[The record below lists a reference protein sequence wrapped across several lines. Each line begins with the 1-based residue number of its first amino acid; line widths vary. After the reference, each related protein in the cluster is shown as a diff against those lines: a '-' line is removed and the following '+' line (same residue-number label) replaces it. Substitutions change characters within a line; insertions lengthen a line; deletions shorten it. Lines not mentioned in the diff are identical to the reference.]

1 MVLTS
6 LAALALV
13 GVVASTLLVVRG
25 RAAGSRF
32 PWPTTLSKVF
42 GSTTVPAK
50 SAAVTPLSPAAPLAL
65 PVYYSQTSG
74 DPTVLANWNSV
85 RAGGGS
91 NPANFTTAGQTFAI
105 QNGNNMTANAVWTV
119 SGSGTI
125 LQIETG
131 GTLTANAAVT
141 IGATATF
148 QIDGGGTY
156 VHNNTMAFG
165 STILNGTESFAST
178 STFVINNSST
188 TGPSGTAFGNL
199 TINYTSDPGGVVSA
213 GGGITTING
222 TLSVVNTSTRE
233 FRLAASSPA
242 SLTTTIG
249 GDLLISGGTLNLVT
263 GTTTLTLNVGGNLN
277 QSGGTLTSTGPGIDT
292 ITYTGT
298 GKTFTQSVGTLT
310 NTNINWLVN
319 SGASITLANN
329 LPIAS
334 SRTAT
339 VNGTLNCG
347 ANLVTGA
354 GGFTLSS
361 GGTLGIG
368 DPNGITASDTTST
381 GGNIRVSGARS
392 FSTGA
397 NYTYSG
403 STPQVTGNGLPS
415 TINGLTVSNT
425 AGVTLSGNTT
435 ANGASSIG
443 SGCTLNTSTLT
454 LAVGSTFVNSGT
466 VNVNGAF
473 QIDNGG
479 SASENNFVY
488 GGNST
493 LVFNISGFTVSGTP
507 AFWPTTN
514 GPPNVTVKNGVQ
526 MGVAR
531 AISGVFQYGG
541 GQLGGANNLTLNGV
555 SQVNVGG
562 FVSGSPTYGSLSL
575 LKYNTGGSY
584 GRNGEWLPNVTSGP
598 GYPANVQLSN
608 NTTLDLPNGSTAQP
622 FQAGGSLQIDSG
634 SQMLLAGGSPM
645 TAPLNVLGDVVN
657 DGTLTLSTLAGGD
670 LNLGGSMLNSG
681 AYQHNGR
688 TLTFNGAQAATWSG
702 ASGGTDFGAVVV
714 NKIGNGVSLTSA
726 LSVQTLTLTSRNVTT
741 TSTNLLTVLNT
752 APGAISG
759 SSSSYISGPL
769 ARVLPASLASGS
781 TYAFPLGK
789 GGFNPFELVN
799 PMTTSGGTVT
809 IQAEEFDGNSGGTA
823 GTGLK
828 SLNTNRYWQGI
839 ITANSGNFT
848 NTTVRLSDASVTLTS
863 RIGKSETVPPG
874 GTYNSIGGTVAGS
887 TIVSEAITS
896 FSFFNIGT
904 ITTETDVAVSAGDLL
919 ITDSNGGTSADT
931 LTLSLNGA
939 NVRVTDPNNVLN
951 AGAGATQI
959 DIHTVEVSFV
969 SISSIHVNTLGGNDT
984 LTLDL
989 SGGDIIP
996 DGGLTFN
1003 GGDPTS
1009 SPGDKL
1015 SIIGGSQGTVTYN
1028 YSSAHDGNILMQNFG
1043 TVTYTGLEPIT
1054 NSGTATDVV
1063 FNLPI
1068 GGTNDV
1074 TLGDDG
1080 VAANGMSR
1088 LSGATIETTDF
1099 ANPSGSLKI
1108 NRGNATDTLVVNAL
1122 PDFTASLTIGSAGS
1136 EFSTITFAGAMTLA
1150 ADKNLAGNA
1159 TGTINCSTAGSDLAT
1174 VGAGTI
1180 ALTTARDIV
1189 FASGSSLSV
1198 VDGALTLNANQQASP
1213 TAGNFGGL
1221 DVSGATIQSTGTGNI
1236 VMNGRGGMGTN
1247 TGLYGVRVLSSGQI
1261 KATTTG
1267 SVTITGVG
1275 GGTGASDSDYGVSI
1289 GSSGQIQV
1297 NNGPLNITGTSG
1309 PVGAFGHGVI
1319 LGFSGDAGVLSTGS
1333 GGITIDAI
1341 GNGTNVDFYASANTG
1356 NTHTIGGASAT
1367 GPITFVAN
1375 NVSLDAGPGTVNI
1388 QTTGAVSFRQ
1398 RTNGTPINLGGADVF
1413 GGSPSLGLSNAEID
1427 TVSAPTLNIGDINS
1441 GPITVSA
1448 DISRTVA
1455 TILNLVSGANID
1467 LTTGSLNSD
1476 GGNVSLNPGTN
1487 VFPSHAGVDVATGT
1501 ATLSL
1506 TSAKDLKIVIN
1517 NTTLDSGC
1525 TQLNVAGLVELN
1537 GASLMLSGAYTPV
1550 AGDSFTIVNNDAGD
1564 AITGTFNGLAEGAVI
1579 PNFLGSSLG
1588 AKITYTG
1595 GDGND
1600 VVLTVVAPQIAV
1612 EQPSGN
1618 ALPYGAA
1625 SVDFGNQTIG
1635 TTSPA
1640 KTFTIKNVG
1649 AANLSVG
1656 PITKFGT
1663 NAADFT
1669 VDTSATS
1676 ATVAP
1681 GDSTTFTITFTPGAP
1696 GPRNAGIHIANSD
1709 AGKNPFDIALTGTGA
1724 FVVTKT
1730 DDTNDG
1736 TCDADCSLRE
1746 AVAAAN
1752 ANPDTNTISFAI
1764 PLSDSGCNSG
1774 FGPCTITLGGT
1785 ELAITE
1791 SVNIDNSSSG
1801 ESVIV
1806 DANHLSRVFNVSSG
1820 KAVSIKDLTVSGGS
1834 KDLGGGILNNGALT
1848 ITGSTISDNMATSH
1862 GGGIYSNG
1870 ALVATNSTVT
1880 GNTANANGGGIYVA
1894 GGTMKLTNVTV
1905 AGNSA
1910 DNDDS
1915 GSETGG
1921 GIFSSAGTSSL
1932 RNTIVAYNFD
1942 GSGSFVP
1949 PILDDVSGS
1958 FTSLGHNFV
1967 SAGDNG
1973 SGFTNGVSGD
1983 QVGTAA
1989 APLDPRLDFPGNNGG
2004 PTATLALLGGS
2015 PAIDAG
2021 DVCVLTG
2028 CGGNSPTVTRDQRGV
2043 ARPQGNN
2050 VDIGAFELEAFVVNT
2065 TADPGDGVCTT
2076 DPGGCTLREAIE
2088 AANLASG
2095 PRMIA
2100 FSIPFDVPGHYY
2112 YANDNLPGVS
2122 DVQPTAAAT
2131 DDASLSN
2138 PDPDY
2143 PNSWWSIHPATPLP
2157 QISNAVFINGY
2168 SQPGASANTKHFNED
2183 DIAILRLELKGTGL
2197 DTGLDLEPGAGGS
2210 TISGLVINNFAQT
2223 GVFINDTGWDEIS
2236 GNFIGTDVSGTL
2248 AQGSTANGIC
2258 LANGDS
2264 NLIGGDLPSARNL
2277 ISGHASTKGTG
2288 LDIRT
2293 EANVVEGN
2301 YIGTDRHGLAPLGNK
2316 IGVSIRGGVEDNTI
2330 GCEVLDGSNLISG
2343 NSKSGV
2349 SIDCSDWNNVVGNF
2363 IGTDRSGAAPIANG
2377 IGVNVFDSSYTLIS
2391 FLGPGAGNVISGNS
2405 GDGVLIKS
2413 SNPGYTGGG
2422 NTVQGNFIGTDKDGM
2437 AALGNGGAGVELD
2450 GSSDNEIGCEILEEA
2465 NVISS
2470 NTGDGVEIT
2479 GGASGNLVQGNFI
2492 GVAADGMTALG
2503 NSGSGVEIYTLP
2515 TESPGASNNIIGV
2528 ETVRFDLRNRFAG
2541 RMSKAMSSAKKAG
2554 GNRLAGSTIE
2564 ASANRDAV
2572 KTRRGRVAKT
2582 VLSNRQAV
2590 RVRRANL
2597 AAKTSTRA
2605 SFKAAPANKQ
2615 LAGNRLDKLAGVT
2628 GVTPTPSLTP
2638 PTGLNLGG
2646 NIIAN
2651 NGVDGV
2657 KISNPLDLNNLITE
2671 NSIYANTGLGINL
2684 VGGVET
2690 DEVTPNDPDDQFDG
2704 DSGPNNL
2711 QNFPLIT
2718 DAAADTQTIK
2728 GVLHS
2733 SVDDFEID
2741 FYLNDD
2747 CDLPSGH
2754 GEGKIYLGTTEASA
2768 GGNGEAPFTFNSPLL
2783 PFTAGQFITATA
2795 RDFNGNTS
2803 EFSACFQATISA
2815 PAPEIAV
2822 EQPSG
2827 SDLSDGSA
2835 TVDFG
2840 QQNVG
2845 TTSAAKTFYIKNVG
2859 AADLTLGAITKDGT
2873 NSTDFTVDTTGMS
2886 GTVTPGNSTTF
2897 TVTFTPGTAGLR
2909 NAAIHIA
2916 NNDSNENPFDIA
2928 LAGTTC
2934 PPTTLGNY
2942 PDKSVVL
2949 STDAVVTPSPLPTNA
2964 ARLNVATSTNFK
2976 GKLEGSPSTGVVRI
2990 TDAHPAGTYIVTVT
3004 AFDTCGATTT
3014 RTFTL
3019 TVTTQETCNPVNFA
3033 AAKNFGT
3040 GTQPVSVAIGDF
3052 NGDGKQDLAVANS
3065 NAGSDGVGQVAIL
3078 LGDGAGGFSAP
3089 AVFNVGTTPLSVAVG
3104 DFNGDGNEDLAVA
3117 NANSNNVSV
3126 LLGNGGGGFGAATN
3140 FAVGLAPIALAVGDF
3155 DGDGKPDLATANRD
3169 SDNVS
3174 VLLGNGAG
3182 SFGTAT
3188 NFTVGSKPQS
3198 IAVGDF
3204 NNDGKQDM
3212 VVGNSNSNNVSV
3224 LVGNGAGGFGA
3235 ATNFDVGTMPLSVAI
3250 GDFTGDG
3257 YQDLSAG
3264 NYDSNNV
3271 SVLVNDGSGG
3281 FGTATNF
3288 PAGSKPLSIAA
3299 GDFNG
3304 DGRQDLAVAD
3314 QGANSVSILAG
3325 NGSGV
3330 FGSGTNF
3337 SVGNSPRSVAVGDFN
3352 GDGRQ
3357 DLAVANQLSDNVSV
3371 LLRQCAP
3378 TAADSNV
3385 SGQILDSNGKPLEGA
3400 AVRMSGT
3407 QNRLAVTDANGNYHF
3422 DNVETNGFYT
3432 VVPARAN
3439 YSFSPAQRSFSALG
3453 QRTDAVFSASAAG
3466 TALNP
3471 LDTTEYFVRQQYV
3484 DFLGREPDEA
3494 GLNFWVNNIES
3505 CGTDANCRSAKRID
3519 TSAAFFLSIEFQQTG
3534 YLVFKTYQAA
3544 YGDLSGAPVPIKLAE
3559 FKPDTAEIGNVV
3571 VVNQPDWQTVLDHNK
3586 QAYLAEFVQRPRFTT
3601 AYAATLTPGEFV
3613 DKLFLNAGVT
3623 TADADRALAIAEFGS
3638 AATSSDAGARAR
3650 ALRRVAD
3657 NAVLSQQEFN
3667 QAFVLMQY
3675 FGYLRRDANAGRDAD
3690 FSGYNFWLDK
3700 LNAFNGNFRDAE
3712 MVKAFLVSGEYRG
3725 RFPR

>member
-1 MVLTS
+1 
-6 LAALALV
+6 
-13 GVVASTLLVVRG
+13 
-25 RAAGSRF
+25 
-32 PWPTTLSKVF
+32 
-42 GSTTVPAK
+42 
-50 SAAVTPLSPAAPLAL
+50 
-65 PVYYSQTSG
+65 
-74 DPTVLANWNSV
+74 
-85 RAGGGS
+85 
-91 NPANFTTAGQTFAI
+91 
-105 QNGNNMTANAVWTV
+105 
-119 SGSGTI
+119 
-125 LQIETG
+125 
-131 GTLTANAAVT
+131 
-141 IGATATF
+141 
-148 QIDGGGTY
+148 
-156 VHNNTMAFG
+156 
-165 STILNGTESFAST
+165 
-178 STFVINNSST
+178 
-188 TGPSGTAFGNL
+188 
-199 TINYTSDPGGVVSA
+199 
-213 GGGITTING
+213 
-222 TLSVVNTSTRE
+222 
-233 FRLAASSPA
+233 
-242 SLTTTIG
+242 
-249 GDLLISGGTLNLVT
+249 
-263 GTTTLTLNVGGNLN
+263 
-277 QSGGTLTSTGPGIDT
+277 
-292 ITYTGT
+292 
-298 GKTFTQSVGTLT
+298 
-310 NTNINWLVN
+310 
-319 SGASITLANN
+319 
-329 LPIAS
+329 
-334 SRTAT
+334 
-339 VNGTLNCG
+339 
-347 ANLVTGA
+347 
-354 GGFTLSS
+354 
-361 GGTLGIG
+361 
-368 DPNGITASDTTST
+368 
-381 GGNIRVSGARS
+381 
-392 FSTGA
+392 
-397 NYTYSG
+397 
-403 STPQVTGNGLPS
+403 
-415 TINGLTVSNT
+415 
-425 AGVTLSGNTT
+425 
-435 ANGASSIG
+435 
-443 SGCTLNTSTLT
+443 
-454 LAVGSTFVNSGT
+454 
-466 VNVNGAF
+466 
-473 QIDNGG
+473 
-479 SASENNFVY
+479 
-488 GGNST
+488 
-493 LVFNISGFTVSGTP
+493 
-507 AFWPTTN
+507 
-514 GPPNVTVKNGVQ
+514 
-526 MGVAR
+526 
-531 AISGVFQYGG
+531 
-541 GQLGGANNLTLNGV
+541 
-555 SQVNVGG
+555 
-562 FVSGSPTYGSLSL
+562 
-575 LKYNTGGSY
+575 
-584 GRNGEWLPNVTSGP
+584 
-598 GYPANVQLSN
+598 
-608 NTTLDLPNGSTAQP
+608 
-622 FQAGGSLQIDSG
+622 
-634 SQMLLAGGSPM
+634 
-645 TAPLNVLGDVVN
+645 
-657 DGTLTLSTLAGGD
+657 
-670 LNLGGSMLNSG
+670 
-681 AYQHNGR
+681 
-688 TLTFNGAQAATWSG
+688 
-702 ASGGTDFGAVVV
+702 
-714 NKIGNGVSLTSA
+714 
-726 LSVQTLTLTSRNVTT
+726 
-741 TSTNLLTVLNT
+741 
-752 APGAISG
+752 
-759 SSSSYISGPL
+759 
-769 ARVLPASLASGS
+769 
-781 TYAFPLGK
+781 
-789 GGFNPFELVN
+789 
-799 PMTTSGGTVT
+799 
-809 IQAEEFDGNSGGTA
+809 
-823 GTGLK
+823 
-828 SLNTNRYWQGI
+828 
-839 ITANSGNFT
+839 
-848 NTTVRLSDASVTLTS
+848 
-863 RIGKSETVPPG
+863 
-874 GTYNSIGGTVAGS
+874 
-887 TIVSEAITS
+887 
-896 FSFFNIGT
+896 
-904 ITTETDVAVSAGDLL
+904 
-919 ITDSNGGTSADT
+919 
-931 LTLSLNGA
+931 
-939 NVRVTDPNNVLN
+939 
-951 AGAGATQI
+951 
-959 DIHTVEVSFV
+959 
-969 SISSIHVNTLGGNDT
+969 
-984 LTLDL
+984 
-989 SGGDIIP
+989 
-996 DGGLTFN
+996 
-1003 GGDPTS
+1003 
-1009 SPGDKL
+1009 
-1015 SIIGGSQGTVTYN
+1015 
-1028 YSSAHDGNILMQNFG
+1028 
-1043 TVTYTGLEPIT
+1043 
-1054 NSGTATDVV
+1054 
-1063 FNLPI
+1063 
-1068 GGTNDV
+1068 
-1074 TLGDDG
+1074 
-1080 VAANGMSR
+1080 MSR

-1122 PDFTASLTIGSAGS
+1122 PDSNASLAIGSAGA

-1150 ADKNLAGNA
+1150 VDKNLAGYA
-1159 TGTINCSTAGSDLAT
+1159 TGTINFSTTGSDLAT
-1174 VGAGTI
+1174 AGAGTI

-1189 FASGSSLSV
+1189 FAPGSSLSV

-1213 TAGNFGGL
+1213 TAGNFGGI

-1236 VMNGRGGMGTN
+1236 VMNGRGGTGTN
-1247 TGLYGVRVLSSGQI
+1247 TGLYGLRVLSLGQI

-1289 GSSGQIQV
+1289 GSGGQVQV

-1319 LGFSGDAGVLSTGS
+1319 LGFAGDAGVLSIGS
-1333 GGITIDAI
+1333 GAITIDAN
-1341 GNGTNVDFYASANTG
+1341 GNGTNVDLYASANTG
-1356 NTHTIGGASAT
+1356 LTHTIGGASAT
-1367 GPITFVAN
+1367 GPITLAAN

-1413 GGSPSLGLSNAEID
+1413 GGSPTLGLSNAEINK
-1427 TVSAPTLNIGDINS
+1427 VGAPTLNIGDSNS

-1487 VFPSHAGVDVATGT
+1487 VFPNHTGVDVTTGA

-1517 NTTLDSGC
+1517 NTTLDSGY
-1525 TQLNVAGLVELN
+1525 TQLNVAGLVDLN
-1537 GASLMLSGAYTPV
+1537 GASLWLSGTYTPV

-1564 AITGTFNGLAEGAVI
+1564 ALTGTFNGLAEGAVI
-1579 PNFLGSSLG
+1579 PNFLGSPLG
-1588 AKITYTG
+1588 AKITYGG

-1612 EQPSGN
+1612 EQPAGN

-1635 TTSPA
+1635 TTSAA
-1640 KTFTIKNVG
+1640 KTFAIKNVG

-1656 PITKFGT
+1656 AITKFGT

-1681 GDSTTFTITFTPGAP
+1681 EDSTTFTVTFTPSAP

-1746 AVAAAN
+1746 AIAAAN

-1764 PLSDSGCNSG
+1764 PLSDPGCNSG
-1774 FGPCTITLGGT
+1774 FGPCTITLAGT

-1791 SVNIDNSSSG
+1791 SVNIDNSTSG

-1834 KDLGGGILNNGALT
+1834 KDLGGGMLNNGALT
-1848 ITGSTISDNMATSH
+1848 ITDSTISDNTATSD

-1870 ALVATNSTVT
+1870 ALIATNSTIT
-1880 GNTANANGGGIYVA
+1880 GNTANGNGGGIYIA

-1910 DNDDS
+1910 DSDDS
-1915 GSETGG
+1915 GAETGG
-1921 GIFSSAGTSSL
+1921 GIFSNAGASSL

-1942 GSGSFVP
+1942 GSGSFVV

-1958 FTSLGHNFV
+1958 FTSLGHNFI
-1967 SAGDNG
+1967 SASDNG
-1973 SGFTNGVSGD
+1973 SGFTSGASGD

-2028 CGGNSPTVTRDQRGV
+2028 CGGNSPLVTKDQRGV

-2100 FSIPFDVPGHYY
+2100 FDIPFDDPGHYY
-2112 YANDNLPGVS
+2112 YANDSVPGVS
-2122 DVQPTAAAT
+2122 NVQPTAPAT
-2131 DDASLSN
+2131 DEASLSN

-2143 PNSWWSIHPATPLP
+2143 PNSWWSIHPGMPLP
-2157 QISNAVFINGY
+2157 QICNAVFINGY

-2183 DIAILRLELKGTGL
+2183 DNAILRLELKGTGL
-2197 DTGLDLEPGAGGS
+2197 DTGLDLERGAGGS

-2223 GVFINDTGWDEIS
+2223 GVFLNDTGWDEIS

-2288 LDIRT
+2288 VDIRT

-2316 IGVSIRGGVEDNTI
+2316 VGVSIRGGVEDNTI

-2343 NSKSGV
+2343 NSKSGI

-2405 GDGVLIKS
+2405 GAGVLLKS
-2413 SNPGYTGGG
+2413 SNPGYTGGA

-2437 AALGNGGAGVELD
+2437 APLGNGGAGVELD

-2492 GVAADGMTALG
+2492 GVAADGITALG
-2503 NSGSGVEIYTLP
+2503 NTGSGVEIYTMP
-2515 TESPGASNNIIGV
+2515 TEPQGASNNIIGV
-2528 ETVRFDLRNRFAG
+2528 ETVRSELRNRFAG
-2541 RMSKAMSSAKKAG
+2541 RASKSVASAKKAG
-2554 GNRLAGSTIE
+2554 GNRLAGSTAE
-2564 ASANRDAV
+2564 ASAKRDAV
-2572 KTRRGRVAKT
+2572 KTRKGWVAKT
-2582 VLSNRQAV
+2582 VLSNRQTV

-2605 SFKAAPANKQ
+2605 AFKAAPVNKQ
-2615 LAGNRLDKLAGVT
+2615 LGGNRSDKLAS
-2628 GVTPTPSLTP
+2628 VTPPPSLTP
-2638 PTGLNLGG
+2638 PPGLNLGG

-2690 DEVTPNDPDDQFDG
+2690 DEVTPNDADDQFDG
-2704 DSGPNNL
+2704 DSGANNL

-2741 FYLNDD
+2741 VYLNDD

-2783 PFTAGQFITATA
+2783 AFTAGQFITATA

-2803 EFSACFQATISA
+2803 EFSACFQATMSA

-2873 NSTDFTVDTTGMS
+2873 NSTDFTVDATSMS
-2886 GTVTPGNSTTF
+2886 GTVTPGNSTAF
-2897 TVTFTPGTAGLR
+2897 TITFTPGTAGLR

-2934 PPTTLGNY
+2934 PPPILGNY

-2949 STDAVVTPSPLPTNA
+2949 STDALVTPSPLPTNA
-2964 ARLNVATSTNFK
+2964 ARLNVSTSTNFK

-2990 TDAHPAGTYIVTVT
+2990 TDAHPAGTYLVTVT
-3004 AFDTCGATTT
+3004 AFDNCGATTT
-3014 RTFTL
+3014 KTFTL
-3019 TVTTQETCNPVNFA
+3019 IVTTQETCNPVNFA

-3078 LGDGAGGFSAP
+3078 LGDGAGGFGAP
-3089 AVFNVGTTPLSVAVG
+3089 ALFNVGTTPLSVAVG
-3104 DFNGDGNEDLAVA
+3104 DLNGDGNEDLAVA

-3126 LLGNGGGGFGAATN
+3126 LLGNGGGGFSAATN

-3155 DGDGKPDLATANRD
+3155 DGNGEPDLATANRD

-3182 SFGTAT
+3182 GFGAAT

-3204 NNDGKQDM
+3204 NNDGKQDL
-3212 VVGNSNSNNVSV
+3212 VAGNSNSSSVSV
-3224 LVGNGAGGFGA
+3224 LVGNGAGAFGA
-3235 ATNFDVGTMPLSVAI
+3235 ATNFGVGTTPLSVAI

-3257 YQDLSAG
+3257 NQDLAAG

-3271 SVLVNDGSGG
+3271 SVLVNDGAGG

-3288 PAGSKPLSIAA
+3288 PAGSKPISIAA

-3314 QGANSVSILAG
+3314 QGANTVSILAG
-3325 NGSGV
+3325 NGGGA
-3330 FGSGTNF
+3330 FGAGTNF

-3378 TAADSNV
+3378 TAADSTV

-3407 QNRLAVTDANGNYHF
+3407 QNRLAVTDANGNYRF

-3439 YSFSPAQRSFSALG
+3439 YSFSPSQRSFSALG
-3453 QRTDAVFSASAAG
+3453 QRTDAVFGASAAG

-3471 LDTTEYFVRQQYV
+3471 LDTTVYFVRQQYV

-3494 GLNFWVNNIES
+3494 GLNFWANNIES
-3505 CGTDANCRSAKRID
+3505 CETDANCRAAKRID

-3534 YLVFKTYQAA
+3534 YLVYRTYQAA
-3544 YGDLSGAPVPIKLAE
+3544 YGKMPGAPVPLRLDE
-3559 FKPDTAEIGNVV
+3559 FKPDSAAIGNGV
-3571 VVNQPDWQTVLDHNK
+3571 VVNMTGWETQLESNK
-3586 QAYLAEFVQRPRFTT
+3586 QAYMSSFVQRPRFTS
-3601 AYAATLTPGEFV
+3601 AYPGAMTPAEFV
-3613 DKLFLNAGVT
+3613 DRLFVNGGVSPS
-3623 TADADRALAIAEFGS
+3623 ADARSSAIAEFGS
-3638 AATSSDAGARAR
+3638 AATSADAAARGR
-3650 ALRRVAD
+3650 ALRRVAE
-3657 NAVLSQQEFN
+3657 NAVLSRQEFS

-3675 FGYLRRDANAGRDAD
+3675 FGYLRRDANAGPDTD
-3690 FSGYNFWLDK
+3690 FSGYNFWLNK
-3700 LNAFNGNFRDAE
+3700 LNTFEGNFSGAE
-3712 MVKAFLVSGEYRG
+3712 MVKAFLLSGEYRG